1 MVNNKLNR
9 NIKLDYIYCFMRNF
23 DLSSAIWVLYLIY
36 KGLPLWQIGLLE
48 GIFHCT
54 SLITEVPTGAIADL
68 IGRKK
73 IIIIGRLCS
82 AFSSMLMLF
91 SSSFFGFAI
100 AFIFSA
106 WGYNFNSGS
115 EEALVYDSL
124 KLLGNENDYIKINAR
139 LNVIVEIS
147 QGISVFVGGILSE
160 YSFIYCYLT
169 AIFIAIISFGFALY
183 FIEPKVNYISSD
195 NNSKISFKKHF
206 SMCKKTLKKNKK
218 IRKILLYFPVVF
230 SFYTVLFFY
239 GQQYFSDLGLSIFQ
253 ISIIMLISGFIS
265 CIGALSCKKIL
276 RIFKQRTVYIVSL
289 LLSAGIIG
297 MFLNNLILS
306 TACFMMSSYANALLY
321 PIQSSSLNR
330 LIPSEQRATII
341 SVDSMLFS
349 IAMIIVFPIT
359 GIFAEII
366 GLNNVF
372 FILGIILLF
381 MIRNFT
387 IDTSYI

>member
-1 MVNNKLNR
+1 MNNKLNR

-23 DLSSAIWVLYLIY
+23 DLSSAIWVLYLVY
-36 KGLPLWQIGLLE
+36 KGLPLWQIGILE
-48 GIFHCT
+48 GIFHLT

-73 IIIIGRLCS
+73 IILIGRLCS

-91 SSSFFGFAI
+91 SNNFWGFVI

-124 KLLGNENDYIKINAR
+124 KLLGKEKEYININAR
-139 LNVIVEIS
+139 LNVLIEIS
-147 QGISVFVGGILSE
+147 QGISVFIGGILSE
-160 YSFIYCYLT
+160 YSYTYCYL
-169 AIFIAIISFGFALY
+169 AAIIVAVTSFLFALN
-183 FIEPKVNYISSD
+183 FKEPTINTNNSD
-195 NNSKISFKKHF
+195 NNSKIDFKEHF
-206 SMCKKTLKKNKK
+206 LMCKKTLKENKK

-239 GQQYFSDLGLSIFQ
+239 GQQYFRNLGLNIFQ
-253 ISIIMLISGFIS
+253 ISIIMLVSGFIS
-265 CIGALSCKKIL
+265 CIGALSCNKIL
-276 RIFKQRTVYIVSL
+276 KIFKQRTVYIVSL
-289 LLSAGIIG
+289 LLSVGILG

-306 TACFMMSSYANALLY
+306 TVCFVLSSYANSLLY

-349 IAMIIVFPIT
+349 ISMIIVFPIT
-359 GIFAEII
+359 GAFAEII
-366 GLNNVF
+366 GLNNMF

-381 MIRNFT
+381 MIQNFT
-387 IDTSYI
+387 IDTSHI

>member
-1 MVNNKLNR
+1 MNNKINK

-23 DLSSAIWVLYLIY
+23 DLSSAIWVLYLAY
-36 KGLPLWQIGLLE
+36 KGLPLWQIGILE

-73 IIIIGRLCS
+73 IIMIGRLSS

-91 SSSFFGFAI
+91 SNSFWGFAI

-124 KLLGNENDYIKINAR
+124 KLLGKENEYININAR
-139 LNVIVEIS
+139 LNVIIEVS
-147 QGISVFVGGILSE
+147 QGISTFIGGILSE
-160 YSFIYCYLT
+160 YSYSFCYLT
-169 AIFIAIISFGFALY
+169 AIFIAIISFVFAL
-183 FIEPKVNYISSD
+183 FFSEPNVNSND
-195 NNSKISFKKHF
+195 NNSSINFGKHF
-206 SMCKKTLKKNKK
+206 LMCKKTLKENKK
-218 IRKILLYFPVVF
+218 IRKILLYYPVVF

-239 GQQYFSDLGLSIFQ
+239 GQQYFSDLGLNKIQ

-265 CIGALSCKKIL
+265 CIGALSCKKVL
-276 RIFKQRTVYIVSL
+276 KIFRQKTVYIVSFL
-289 LLSAGIIG
+289 LCIGIIG

-306 TACFMMSSYANALLY
+306 TLCFMISSYANSLLY

-359 GIFAEII
+359 GAFAEII
-366 GLNNVF
+366 GLNNMF

-381 MIRNFT
+381 MIQKFT

>member
-1 MVNNKLNR
+1 MNNKLNR
-9 NIKLDYIYCFMRNF
+9 NIKLDYIYCFTRNF
-23 DLSSAIWVLYLIY
+23 DLSSAIWVLYLVY
-36 KGLPLWQIGLLE
+36 RGLPLWQIGVLE

-54 SLITEVPTGAIADL
+54 SLFTEVPTGAIADL

-91 SSSFFGFAI
+91 SNSFLGFSF

-124 KLLGNENDYIKINAR
+124 KLLGKEIEYIKINAK
-139 LNVIVEIS
+139 LNVIVEVS
-147 QGISVFVGGILSE
+147 QSISVFLGGILSE
-160 YSFIYCYLT
+160 YSFTYCYL
-169 AIFIAIISFGFALY
+169 AAIIISIVSYVFALY
-183 FIEPKVNYISSD
+183 FIEPKINSNGS
-195 NNSKISFKKHF
+195 NNKYISFKKHF
-206 SMCKKTLKKNKK
+206 SMCKKTLKENKK
-218 IRKILLYFPVVF
+218 IRKILLYYPVVF

-239 GQQYFSDLGLSIFQ
+239 GQQYFSDLGLNIFQ

-276 RIFKQRTVYIVSL
+276 KIFKKRTVYIVSL
-289 LLSAGIIG
+289 LLSVGIIG

-306 TACFMMSSYANALLY
+306 IVCFMMSSYANALLY
-321 PIQSSSLNR
+321 PIHSSSLNKF
-330 LIPSEQRATII
+330 IPSEQRATII

-349 IAMIIVFPIT
+349 ITMIIIFPIT

-366 GLNNVF
+366 GLNNMF
-372 FILGIILLF
+372 FLLGITLLF

>member
-1 MVNNKLNR
+1 MNNKLNK

-23 DLSSAIWVLYLIY
+23 DLSSAIWVLYLAY
-36 KGLPLWQIGLLE
+36 KGLPLWQIGILE

-91 SSSFFGFAI
+91 SNSFWGFTI

-124 KLLGNENDYIKINAR
+124 KLLGNENEYININAR
-139 LNVIVEIS
+139 LNVIIEVS
-147 QGISVFVGGILSE
+147 QGISTFIGGILSE
-160 YSFIYCYLT
+160 YSYAFCYLT
-169 AIFIAIISFGFALY
+169 AIFIAIISFVFAL
-183 FIEPKVNYISSD
+183 FFNEPNINSD
-195 NNSKISFKKHF
+195 NNKSSINFGKHF
-206 SMCKKTLKKNKK
+206 LMCKKTLKENKK
-218 IRKILLYFPVVF
+218 IRKILLYYPVVF

-239 GQQYFSDLGLSIFQ
+239 GQQYFSDLGLNKIQ
-253 ISIIMLISGFIS
+253 ISIIMLLSGFIS
-265 CIGALSCKKIL
+265 CIGALSCKKVL
-276 RIFKQRTVYIVSL
+276 KIFRKKTVYLVSL
-289 LLSAGIIG
+289 LLCIGIIG

-306 TACFMMSSYANALLY
+306 TICFMISSYANSLLY

-330 LIPSEQRATII
+330 LLPSDQRATII

-359 GIFAEII
+359 GAFAEII
-366 GLNNVF
+366 GLNNMF

-381 MIRNFT
+381 MIQNFT
-387 IDTSYI
+387 IDTSCI